1 MNISSENICAK
12 TPFLGMT
19 HSDLVELCQQAGV
32 KPVHAD
38 HLVAAVFRYY
48 QRDIDAIT
56 TIPNVL
62 KTYLAAHTSMFEP
75 ECTAAQLAADGT
87 RKLVLKMSDGK
98 AVETV
103 LIKGAKRLTQCI
115 STQVGCAVGCT
126 FCLTATAGLSRN
138 LTAAEMVS
146 EVWAGQK
153 LSDGQVSN
161 IVLMGMG
168 EPLHNYHA
176 VAQFLEIVTDAKG
189 MAFSPNRVTL
199 STSGMVP
206 AMYRMLEDKWPCNLA
221 VSLNATTDAVR
232 DQIIPI
238 NRKYPIA
245 TLMQAVR
252 DYIQQRGNKRVLI
265 EYVML
270 AGVNDSLDDAKR
282 LCALLDDLHC
292 TINLLPFN
300 PYPGA
305 AFDRPSDAA
314 VSEFQAVLVEAGL
327 IAIIRQSKGR
337 DISAACGQLI
347 TSIKKRNDSGR
358 ITRSSLT
365 DSMRK

>member
-1 MNISSENICAK
+1 MIATTK
-12 TPFLGMT
+12 TSLIGMT
-19 HSDLVELCQQAGV
+19 HHDLVALCHQAGV

-38 HLVAAVFRYY
+38 HIVASVFRRYNTDISKI
-48 QRDIDAIT
+48 RDIPI
-56 TIPNVL
+56 VL
-62 KTYLAAHTSMFEP
+62 QHYLAEHTAMFEP
-75 ECTAAQLAADGT
+75 VCTAEQLAADGT
-87 RKLVLKMSDGK
+87 RKLVLQMPDGK

-103 LIKGAKRLTQCI
+103 LIQGAKRLTQCI

-126 FCLTATAGLSRN
+126 FCLTATAGLTRN
-138 LTAAEMVS
+138 LSAAEMVS
-146 EVWAGQK
+146 EIMAGQRI
-153 LSDGQVSN
+153 SGQTVSN

-168 EPLHNYHA
+168 EPFHNYNA
-176 VAQFLEIVTDAKG
+176 IAQFLHIVTDPKG

-206 AMYRMLEDKWPCNLA
+206 AIYRMLEDKLPCNLA

-245 TLMQAVR
+245 QLMQAVR
-252 DYIQQRGNKRVLI
+252 DYIQQRDNKRVLI
-265 EYVML
+265 EYVLL
-270 AGVNDSLDDAKR
+270 AGINDSLEDAHR
-282 LCALLDDLHC
+282 LCELLDGLHC

-305 AFDRPSDAA
+305 EFERPDDAV
-314 VSEFQAVLVEAGL
+314 VSAFQAVLVKAKL
-327 IAIIRQSKGR
+327 LAIVRQSKGR

-347 TSIKKRNDSGR
+347 TEIRA
-358 ITRSSLT
+358 
-365 DSMRK
+365 